1 MTKPILNGAPSGLN
15 DLFSNLYGAP
25 LSLYTGRARSYL
37 IKAGIP
43 YRETMPIT
51 EHYIKNIAPAAG
63 GRQSMPTLELPNGD
77 VIRDGVVIID
87 HFENQTRQEFSP
99 ATPKQRI
106 VSRLF
111 DVIGAEGL
119 LRPAMHYRWNFP
131 KQNLE
136 FLRYHFQAAMPRG
149 PGREE
154 RADKAMD
161 RMRGAGQA
169 FGVVPETFETIE
181 THYLG
186 FLKVLD
192 THFSDQPYL
201 LGGKPSIADFGM
213 LAPLYAHLG
222 RDPRP
227 LSLMQEHAI
236 RVFRWVERMNR
247 PELDVGEFKIQDG
260 QYLASDEI
268 PDSLV
273 EVLKHAAIDFV
284 PETQAAAS
292 CINTWISQQDNLE
305 PGTECARGV
314 GIANFQLRGVTIN
327 ALAQPFRF
335 YLLMRV
341 QDEFESLE
349 KRQQDEV
356 TSFLDTCHMTDI
368 LKTKLSREIGRLN
381 NLEVWL

>member
-1 MTKPILNGAPSGLN
+1 LTNAI
-15 DLFSNLYGAP
+15 LYGAP

-43 YRETMPIT
+43 YRETMPNS
-51 EHYIKNIAPAAG
+51 EHYIAKIAPAAG
-63 GRQSMPTLELPNGD
+63 GRQSMPTLELPNGE
-77 VIRDGVVIID
+77 VIRDGVAIID
-87 HFENQTRQEFSP
+87 HFENQSSHEFSP

-106 VSRLF
+106 ISRLF

-131 KQNLE
+131 EQNLE
-136 FLRYHFQAAMPRG
+136 FLRFHFQAAMPRG

-154 RADKAMD
+154 KADKTMD

-169 FGVVPETFETIE
+169 FGAVPDNFETIE
-181 THYLG
+181 TLYIEL
-186 FLKVLD
+186 LKVLD

-201 LGGKPSIADFGM
+201 LGGRPAIADFGM

-227 LSLMQEHAI
+227 LSLMQDHAI

-247 PELDVGEFKIQDG
+247 PELDVGEFEIQDG

-268 PDSLV
+268 PNTLL
-273 EVLKHAAIDFV
+273 EVLKHVAIDFV
-284 PETQAAAS
+284 PETRAAAS
-292 CINTWISQQDNLE
+292 CINDWISQQENLE
-305 PGTECARGV
+305 PGTECARGA
-314 GIANFQLRGVTIN
+314 GMASFQLRGVTIN

-335 YLLMRV
+335 YLLKRV
-341 QDEFESLE
+341 QDEFESLD
-349 KRQQDEV
+349 KQQQGEV
-356 TSFLDTCHMTDI
+356 TSLLDTCNMTD
-368 LKTKLSREIGRLN
+368 LLTMKLSREIGRQN

>member
-1 MTKPILNGAPSGLN
+1 MKQPTPLDPANT
-15 DLFSNLYGAP
+15 LYGAP

-51 EHYIKNIAPAAG
+51 EHYIKHVAPAAG
-63 GRQSMPTLELPNGD
+63 GRQSMPTLELPDGG
-77 VIRDGVVIID
+77 VIRDGVAIID
-87 HFENQTRQEFSP
+87 HFENQGSADFSP
-99 ATPKQRI
+99 TTAKQRI

-136 FLRYHFQAAMPRG
+136 FLQYHFQAAMPRG
-149 PGREE
+149 PNRKE
-154 RADKAMD
+154 RADKTMD
-161 RMRGAGQA
+161 QMRGAGQA
-169 FGVVPETFETIE
+169 FGAVPETFDAIE
-181 THYLG
+181 THYIE

-192 THFSDQPYL
+192 RHFSDQPYL

-222 RDPRP
+222 RDPGP

-247 PELDVGEFKIQDG
+247 PELDVGEFEIQDG

-273 EVLKHAAIDFV
+273 DVLKHIAIDFV
-284 PETQAAAS
+284 PETQAAAA
-292 CINTWISQQDNLE
+292 CINSWISQQDNLE

-314 GIANFQLRGVTIN
+314 GMANFQLRGVTIN

-335 YLLMRV
+335 YLLKRV
-341 QDEFESLE
+341 QDEFESLD
-349 KRQQDEV
+349 KQQQDEV
-356 TSFLDTCHMTDI
+356 TSLLEACQMADI
-368 LKTKLSREIGRLN
+368 LELKLSRDIGRQN